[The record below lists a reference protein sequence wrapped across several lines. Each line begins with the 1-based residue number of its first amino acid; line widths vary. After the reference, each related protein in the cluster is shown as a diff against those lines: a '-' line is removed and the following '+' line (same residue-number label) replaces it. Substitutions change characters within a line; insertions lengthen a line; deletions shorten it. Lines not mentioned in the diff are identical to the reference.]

1 MADTQPDAQLGTV
14 IAGYRIDE
22 KIGRGGMGVVYRAHH
37 LNLER
42 TAAIKIIA
50 PELAEAQGFRERFL
64 REARIAAS
72 LQHPNVVTVFDG
84 GEFNGVLYLAMRY
97 IEGSDLAS
105 LLHRETRL
113 GPYRAIDVCR
123 QVASALDA
131 AHALNLIHRDVK
143 PGNVLVEG
151 RQAFLT
157 DFGLTKRGGSDR
169 TQLTRAG
176 DVVGTIHYAAP
187 EQIEGRQLDSRTDVY
202 GLGCL
207 LFHCLTGSVPYER
220 DSDVA
225 IIYAHL
231 QEDPPRPSETRPELP
246 KALDAVIAK
255 ALDKRPERRFQTCGD
270 LMSAAQ
276 AVMEESGPLAEPL
289 PGRRTPAPRSPSQ
302 PGGRTVPPEGDPSD
316 VRTMVGSVTTPQ
328 PSSLPPDL
336 AAPPSDSPGG
346 ITPPPSYTSQ
356 PPAGGRDSSATD
368 FALRGGRAKVLL
380 AGLAPTAA
388 AVARVALAPCDVQEV
403 GPNDN
408 LLAVA
413 REQRPDLVL
422 LDWNGAGRPA
432 AQLVQALREDPI
444 TLDTQVM
451 LVVERKQAS
460 AREVAEAGADDHVA
474 APFSPLQLQVKLRK
488 LLGADALAG

>member
-1 MADTQPDAQLGTV
+1 MADTQPDAHLGSV

-22 KIGRGGMGVVYRAHH
+22 KVGRGGMGVVYKAHH

-50 PELAEAQGFRERFL
+50 PELADSPGFRERFL

-84 GEFNGVLYLAMRY
+84 GDFEGLLYLAMRY

-131 AHALNLIHRDVK
+131 AHALDLIHRDVK

-151 RQAFLT
+151 RLAFLT
-157 DFGLTKRGGSDR
+157 DFGLTKRAGSDR

-176 DVVGTIHYAAP
+176 DVVGTIHYASP
-187 EQIEGRQLDSRTDVY
+187 EQIEGRGLDARTDVY

-207 LFHCLTGSVPYER
+207 LYHCLTGRVPYDR

-225 IIYAHL
+225 VIYAHL
-231 QEDPPRPSETRPELP
+231 QEEPPRPSEARPELP
-246 KALDAVIAK
+246 RALDAVLAK

-276 AVMEESGPLAEPL
+276 TVMEESGPLAEST
-289 PGRRTPAPRSPSQ
+289 PGRRTTPPPSSSPSH
-302 PGGRTVPPEGDPSD
+302 PGHRSVPPEGDPSD
-316 VRTMVGSVTTPQ
+316 VRTVIGGISIPRAT
-328 PSSLPPDL
+328 SLPPDI
-336 AAPPSDSPGG
+336 AAPPTNAPDAAP
-346 ITPPPSYTSQ
+346 TPPPSYADREVA
-356 PPAGGRDSSATD
+356 PTD
-368 FALRGGRAKVLL
+368 YALRGGRPKVLL
-380 AGLAPTAA
+380 AGLAPTMA
-388 AVARVALAPCDVQEV
+388 AVARVALGPCDVEEV
-403 GPNDN
+403 GPSDN
-408 LLAVA
+408 LLAFA
-413 REQRPDLVL
+413 REHRPDLVL
-422 LDWNGAGRPA
+422 LDWSGAGRPA
-432 AQLVQALREDPI
+432 AQLVRALRDDAV
-444 TLDTQVM
+444 TRDAQVM
-451 LVVERKQAS
+451 LVVERKQVS
-460 AREVAEAGADDHVA
+460 AREVAEAGADDQVA

-488 LLGADALAG
+488 LLGADVIAG